1 MTDTELFEIVKG
13 HREAWPRDVGYSA
26 LTYSFEY
33 ATETTHIMFE
43 LEHAVMMFE
52 AAFHRALLA
61 KGDVYVTPSARGY
74 TIDLDGWYG
83 EATTLIECYAKALEW
98 RKLEPL

>member
-43 LEHAVMMFE
+43 LEHAVLMFE

-61 KGDVYVTPSARGY
+61 KIDVYATPSHGWY
-74 TIDLDGWYG
+74 TVQVRDLDF
-83 EATTLIECYAKALEW
+83 EAPTLIEAYAKALEW
-98 RKLEPL
+98 LK